1 MKTVIFILILI
12 TIISTAGCTLQTIE
26 AAKFEPEAI
35 ISNGLTGEETSTPTV
50 SPAPAA
56 TVTAPPIVMVEP
68 TPPPTETSAPPPTPT
83 ESAGLVPTLKPM
95 PDSTEQTAA
104 TQTPEP
110 TAEPTAEPATEP
122 EITAVSPSFI
132 NAAMAKINSIR
143 QENGVEPAA
152 LVSSISSDCKA
163 HAIEMAEAGS
173 PFHDSNPGG
182 CEAVGRVSDAMP
194 GSTVGSTAV
203 THVSQLATSDVSKIG
218 IGAVYC
224 NGYLYFVVRGLP

>member
-26 AAKFEPEAI
+26 AAKIEPEAI
-35 ISNGLTGEETSTPTV
+35 ISNELTGEETSTPTV
-50 SPAPAA
+50 SPATA
-56 TVTAPPIVMVEP
+56 TVTAAPPIVMVEP

-83 ESAGLVPTLKPM
+83 ENAGLVPTPKPA
-95 PDSTEQTAA
+95 PDSTEQPTA
-104 TQTPEP
+104 TKTPEP
-110 TAEPTAEPATEP
+110 TVKPTPEPATEP
-122 EITAVSPSFI
+122 EITAVSSTFI
-132 NAAMAKINSIR
+132 NAAIAKINSIR

-203 THVSQLATSDVSKIG
+203 THVSQLATSDVTKIG